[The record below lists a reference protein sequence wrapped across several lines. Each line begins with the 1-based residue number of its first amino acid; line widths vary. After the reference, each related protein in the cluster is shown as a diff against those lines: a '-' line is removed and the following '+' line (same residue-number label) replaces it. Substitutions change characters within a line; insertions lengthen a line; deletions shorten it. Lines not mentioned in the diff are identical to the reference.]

1 MVRAADD
8 RDWQWE
14 GRVLVTVGL
23 AHRARRGDGPTL
35 QVLTTVND
43 PRGHV
48 ASLRLD
54 APGGPWDADAV
65 LDRLLDFEAAVGDPA
80 MTTVDGDL
88 VPVTVWRDGQR
99 W

>member
-1 MVRAADD
+1 M
-8 RDWQWE
+8 
-14 GRVLVTVGL
+14 
-23 AHRARRGDGPTL
+23 
-35 QVLTTVND
+35 ND